1 MKTSA
6 KKEIEQNGQGDL
18 IADFA
23 GSQHGV
29 QFLDDAVKGIVVR
42 HLASANSANRL
53 HKNDDLIIAGVV
65 EGDRKVSQ
73 RQSLAS

>member
-23 GSQHGV
+23 GNQPGV
-29 QFLDDAVKGIVVR
+29 QFLDDAIVVR
-42 HLASANSANRL
+42 NLSSANSANRL
-53 HKNDDLIIAGVV
+53 HKNDDLIIDGIV